1 MENMLENSEL
11 DIELDAVLEIEE
23 VTECIAASLQS
34 DQ

>member
-1 MENMLENSEL
+1 MENMIENNEL
-11 DIELDAVLEIEE
+11 DTNLDAVLEIEE

>member
-1 MENMLENSEL
+1 MENTLENNEL

-23 VTECIAASLQS
+23 IVECIAASLQS